1 MSKGMIFDQTGA
13 VEVDCSGVGSVQLFA
28 KIKKSSKYFS
38 QNEYAKS
45 HKEMGFPFPVTITNQ
60 HYMYLGGPG
69 DRYRKEDLNI
79 FVKLG
84 NDFVRIS

>member
-1 MSKGMIFDQTGA
+1 MSKGMIFDQTGK
-13 VEVDCSGVGSVQLFA
+13 VEVDCGGVGRVQLYA
-28 KIKKSSKYFS
+28 KIKKSSKYYS
-38 QNEYAKS
+38 QNIAAKNDE
-45 HKEMGFPFPVTITNQ
+45 KMGFPFPVTITNQ

-84 NDFVRIS
+84 EEFVRIS